1 MPELVPPEV
10 IYAAARQAGFSPDQA
25 VTMTAIALAESG
37 GNPGAHNSTGE
48 DSRGLWQIN
57 LSPQAN
63 GNAPWA
69 TTLDLFDP
77 VDNARA
83 AWEVSRHGADISPW
97 TVTHGDRG
105 SRYVEY
111 QDEAI
116 AAARAHGE
124 DGVGNFVGPAN
135 YHSPDVPAGALG
147 SDPPPDLP
155 PILEDLP
162 TGPGDVTRFLEI
174 ALAQSGDRYEMN
186 AVASADDA
194 DPDVFDC
201 SELVEWAAAQ
211 VDVDVGTASYLQYLD
226 MKQAGALVD
235 VERALDTPG
244 ALLFTFS
251 DEPVPGG
258 GRPAKAHVAISL
270 GDGRVI
276 EARSTKDG
284 VGVFNAGDRFNYAA
298 LIPGMDYASAGVPEL
313 TPTPPPDV
321 PVPPPP
327 PDPFSVAEM
336 NQGGVDTDLDMLP
349 DHFEIK
355 YGLSPDQPDTDG
367 DGITDGYELIVLGTR
382 ATLLDSDFDGISDDV
397 ELALGLDP
405 TVADNPDLSAG
416 MVVPDDLRLDSDGD
430 GLADWGEELGR
441 TNADDPDTDDDGILD
456 GDELMLGSDPL
467 LPIGTSLDDGSLDGS
482 LDDGSLDDAASL

>member
-1 MPELVPPEV
+1 MPDPLPPEA

-37 GNPGAHNSTGE
+37 GNTGAHNSSGE

-57 LSPQAN
+57 LSPNAN

-69 TTLDLFDP
+69 QTLDLFDP

-97 TVTHGDRG
+97 TVTHSDRG
-105 SRYVEY
+105 SRYLEFR
-111 QDEAI
+111 DEAI
-116 AAARAHGE
+116 AAAAAQGE
-124 DGVGNFVGPAN
+124 NGIGNFVGPAN
-135 YHSPDVPAGALG
+135 YDSPDVPAGAAGGEPL
-147 SDPPPDLP
+147 PPPLVV
-155 PILEDLP
+155 EELP
-162 TGPGDVTRFLEI
+162 TGPGDVNRFLEA

-186 AVASADDA
+186 VVARADDP

-211 VDVDVGTASYLQYLD
+211 VDVDVNTASYLQYLD
-226 MKQAGALVD
+226 MKQAGTLMD

-251 DEPVPGG
+251 QEPVPGG
-258 GRPAKAHVAISL
+258 GRPSKAHVAISL

-284 VGVFNAGDRFNYAA
+284 VGVFNAGDRFDYAA
-298 LIPGMDYASAGVPEL
+298 LIPGMDYASAGVPTFEPAEP
-313 TPTPPPDV
+313 PTV
-321 PVPPPP
+321 PIAPAPP
-327 PDPFSVAEM
+327 PDPLAGAAA
-336 NQGGVDTDLDMLP
+336 NAGGVDTDLDMLP

-355 YGLSPDQPDTDG
+355 YGLSPDVADTDG

-382 ATLLDSDFDGISDDV
+382 ATLLDSDFDGISDDM

-405 TVADNPDLSAG
+405 MKADNPDADAG
-416 MVVPDDLRLDSDGD
+416 MFVPDDLRVDSDGD
-430 GLADWGEELGR
+430 GLADWGEMLGG
-441 TNADDPDTDDDGILD
+441 TDPDDPDTDDDLRLD
-456 GDELMLGSDPL
+456 GDELFLGTDPL
-467 LPIGTSLDDGSLDGS
+467 DNDDAVDDQSLDTSPGL
-482 LDDGSLDDAASL
+482 

>member
-1 MPELVPPEV
+1 MPDPIPPEA

-25 VTMTAIALAESG
+25 VTMTAIAMAESG

-69 TTLDLFDP
+69 QTLDLFDP

-83 AWEVSRHGADISPW
+83 AWEVSRHGADIGPW
-97 TVTHGDRG
+97 TVTHSDRG
-105 SRYVEY
+105 SRYLEY
-111 QDEAI
+111 RDEAI
-116 AAARAHGE
+116 AAALANGE
-124 DGVGNFVGPAN
+124 TAAGNFVGPAN
-135 YHSPDVPAGALG
+135 YDSADVPAGAPG
-147 SDPPPDLP
+147 DMPPPPMPVDDL
-155 PILEDLP
+155 LP
-162 TGPGDVTRFLEI
+162 GGPGDVNRFLEI

-211 VDVDVGTASYLQYLD
+211 VDVDVSTASYLQYLD
-226 MKQAGALVD
+226 MKEAGTLMD
-235 VERALDTPG
+235 VQRALDTPG

-251 DEPVPGG
+251 QEPVPGG

-276 EARSTKDG
+276 EARSTQDG

-298 LIPGMDYASAGVPEL
+298 YIPGMDYTSAGVPDL
-313 TPTPPPDV
+313 TPTAPPTV
-321 PVPPPP
+321 PVPPMPP
-327 PDPFSVAEM
+327 APDPLADAEL
-336 NQGGVDTDLDMLP
+336 NAGGVDTDVDMLP

-355 YGLSPDQPDTDG
+355 YGLSPDEADTDG
-367 DGITDGYELIVLGTR
+367 DGITDGYELIVLGTK

-405 TVADNPDLSAG
+405 TKADNPDPEAG
-416 MVVPDDLRLDSDGD
+416 VFVPDDMRSDSDGD
-430 GLADWGEELGR
+430 GVADWGEILSG
-441 TNADDPDTDDDGILD
+441 TNPDDPDTDDDLMLD
-456 GDELMLGSDPL
+456 GDELMFGDPTGRD
-467 LPIGTSLDDGSLDGS
+467 PDDDSFDDGTF
-482 LDDGSLDDAASL
+482 DDAATL